1 MNKVLRVLIVDDSLV
16 FRETLFKELG
26 KFLPEGSILER
37 ADNPFSARDKI
48 LEFKPDVMLL
58 DVEMPKL
65 DGIEFLKRLLAQYPL
80 PTVVMSADDEYCSE
94 ALSAGACDFVAKP
107 GSGKK
112 FDDKYLSDIA
122 LRLKTASLRRI
133 HTRPYEW
140 YGDKGRQSDEK
151 PVSKPAE
158 ARKRTVNPKSAAEGT
173 AMYLPGGEAIDE
185 SSYKVIKRGVGVS
198 PGRGFMDS
206 PSCNRKRAQDKEDH
220 PVSEIQND
228 SSFESNS
235 DMNTASAS
243 EEDTGSKTESGKISL
258 KTKKIT
264 LIAIGAST
272 GGTMALTKVI
282 TALRPPLPPIVIVQ
296 HIPANFS
303 RLFAERL
310 NDECVL
316 EIKEAKDGD
325 RLEANHV
332 YIAPGGLHMRLVSTI
347 TGTKIE
353 CAPGKPVNSVC
364 PAVDV
369 LFYTV
374 ADLYGKEALGVI
386 LTGMGKD
393 GADGLLRMRK
403 AGATTL
409 GQDERT
415 CVVYG
420 MPKAAW
426 DIGAVQRQMP
436 LDSIAG
442 TIMAIAAGNK

>member
-26 KFLPEGSILER
+26 RFLPEGSILAK
-37 ADNPFSARDKI
+37 ADNSFSARDKI
-48 LEFKPDVMLL
+48 IEFNPDVMLL

-94 ALSAGACDFVAKP
+94 ALAAGACDFVRKP
-107 GSGKK
+107 APGRK
-112 FDDKYLSDIA
+112 FDDAYVSDIA
-122 LRLKTASLRRI
+122 LRLKNVSMRRVQK
-133 HTRPYEW
+133 RPYEW
-140 YGDKGRQSDEK
+140 YGEQAKQSDEK
-151 PVSKPAE
+151 PGAKPTGD
-158 ARKRTVNPKSAAEGT
+158 RKRGANSRSV
-173 AMYLPGGEAIDE
+173 
-185 SSYKVIKRGVGVS
+185 R
-198 PGRGFMDS
+198 
-206 PSCNRKRAQDKEDH
+206 
-220 PVSEIQND
+220 D
-228 SSFESNS
+228 SSVESKSEGNPGQES
-235 DMNTASAS
+235 DVDN
-243 EEDTGSKTESGKISL
+243 GSQTDSGKVSL
-258 KTKKIT
+258 KTKNIT
-264 LIAIGAST
+264 IIAIGAST

-282 TALRPPLPPIVIVQ
+282 TALKPPLPPVVIVQ

-316 EIKEAKDGD
+316 TIKEAKDGD

-347 TGTKIE
+347 AGVKIE
-353 CAPGKPVNSVC
+353 CFHGKPVNSVC

-369 LFYTV
+369 LFDTV
-374 ADLYGKEALGVI
+374 AELYGREALGVI

-393 GADGLLRMRK
+393 GARGLLKMRR

-442 TIMAIAAGNK
+442 SIMAIAAGTSKKD